1 MSGTPKNKKEEKT
14 NLKTSSKSTNKK
26 ENLSLGENLKKGFN
40 NLKKRWN
47 KAGTG
52 TKSFAVA
59 SVLVLVLGL
68 VGFIGFNNANQD
80 ADQASASGNTTV
92 LGDGEA
98 SIDKQVPNAVA
109 PGEIITEKI
118 YFDNT
123 SSDSAANTSI
133 TSSLPNGFTLVDGST
148 QVCLDPEGTDGDPVC
163 TLPGSGNEVLRI
175 ESNTTDGS
183 TNFVDSASGNNIQ
196 VNGGVYHE
204 VDGAI
209 NGSTSLA
216 FDGADDYLYIDSTDF
231 DFGSEDF
238 TVEVWINPNET
249 TGRSTIIS
257 KGNINSVAS
266 DMWSLEF
273 SATNPG
279 RVAFFASDHVT
290 PKVISSSAIPT
301 DQWTH
306 VAVSK
311 SSGTT
316 YMFINGVQES
326 TSTTAYEVTNGGLT
340 FIGTGGFDPNS
351 INGSGINRAFN
362 GEMQNVSVVKNE
374 ALYTSNFD
382 PSLPSIN
389 EVAVWNGN
397 NLTISPSAGLYGNAS
412 GATSG
417 DLAVGRVRYLNYPT
431 CIRLSTAQRYY
442 TSNYEANPGPGV
454 SNNLNT
460 IESCDNAPNAN
471 WAGGPGYA
479 GGQIHNVDLLGK
491 NYLHISSCNRAYSTT
506 YFSVTGKTTSN
517 GGEGFGPTANNNP
530 VGLEANQANCNMDT
544 SSPWSFVPTHS
555 GSASVDLTSG
565 RYLHLPQ
572 CILWNGNTYI
582 TVVTETANGGMNPFM
597 SDNPTF
603 TLDCVSAYNQ
613 PTAESA
619 NTVMDTLDTSNGRGY
634 ITFQMQAPTTEGSYT
649 QSASMDGD
657 GFTNQVTDT
666 ETIVVTTNPGGYNN
680 CEYGESNY
688 GNNNCPN
695 NGGGSNTTTFADGEV
710 SINKDVPD
718 TVTAGSEVT
727 ERIYFDNTA
736 SESADSTNI
745 TSQLPD
751 GFTLVGG
758 STKVCL
764 DPEGIDPVCSGDSD
778 EFEAINEGAVWNG
791 GTLSIA
797 PSAGLYGNGS
807 IGTGDLEYGRKTW
820 MTIESTGWANP
831 SYASQCAINTIT
843 FKNAKSSSIFA
854 DSRGGYYYNTTGAC
868 RARFDY
874 PLPGR
879 KYLNFISIAQT
890 SPGYPHGD
898 ACGIDRSS
906 LWPSNT
912 PLNEVNNGCQIQGA
926 EELNRKY
933 LNTQRI
939 AFTTGDS
946 NWGCGIDA
954 RGFETSDTQQ
964 QSANN
969 GSCNNSF
976 TGADVTDTNNAK
988 GYIEFKMKAPSTN
1001 GTFNQSASMNSPEFS
1016 EVTDS
1021 ATITVTG
1028 GSGGGD
1034 TTNDGPNDANIDG
1047 TESNNGNDTNNDGL
1061 IDGLENITPDGS
1073 GGVDGQTATT
1083 GQPTACTDLSNTGCV
1098 VDAQGNPNS
1107 NFNDND
1113 IDGDGIPNSQDT
1125 DMDGDGFNNWFDT
1138 DTDQDGINNEFD
1150 NDDDND
1156 GIPDDQDDTPQGPG
1170 SGDNDGDDIP
1180 DGIDADIDG
1189 DGDNNGN
1196 DLDGDGII
1204 DTDSDGNATG
1214 CDDLSNQGCVVDDN
1228 GNPNSN
1234 YTDDDIDGDGIPNDQ
1249 DNDID
1254 GDGAPNQVD
1263 DDADQD
1269 GFTNDGSNPNGG
1281 SDNNGGNTTD
1291 GTPDTNDDNDNLTDI
1306 GNDPNQDG
1314 ADTNG
1319 NDPTPQGPTS
1329 NDADIDNDNGNG
1341 NGGSNNANDGN
1352 GDGIIDG
1359 LEDSNSDGNG
1369 GQTGT
1374 PDYTNCQSTAGAAT
1388 GSTAIG
1394 GTNSNPDCVTD
1405 NQGNPNDNY
1414 TDTDI
1419 DGDGIPNQQDTD
1431 MDGDGINNQDDNDVD
1446 QDGYNNDIDN
1456 DDDNDGIPDAQDPTP
1471 QGPVNANNA
1480 NIDGTEANNGNDT
1493 NNDGV
1498 IDGLENSGSDGQGG
1512 IEGQTATNNIPTP
1525 CNESQAGCV
1534 VDSDG
1539 VPNSNYTDNDID
1551 GDGIPNDQDDD
1562 MDGDGVLNTVD
1573 NDIDQDGYN
1582 NEFDLDDDNDG
1593 ILDTDDDTQSG
1604 TTDNIDADVD
1614 DDGELNGND
1623 TNNDDIIDGLE
1634 NSTGDGNGGI
1644 ANQNPSTGDNMP
1656 TACNDAATNPDC
1668 IINSDGTPNDN
1679 FDESDI
1685 DGDNIPNT
1693 QDTDLDGD
1701 GVPNWLDNDADQDG
1715 YNNDNDLDDDNDG
1728 IPDDQDDTPQ
1738 GPGSGN
1744 NDGDNQVD
1752 GIDADVDDDGA
1763 NNGNDLDGDGVIDTD
1778 ANGNPTGCSDASNP
1792 DCVVDGDGVPVTD
1805 GNGNNNVDPD
1815 IDGDG
1820 IPNEDDYDMDGDG
1833 SPNTDDD
1840 DTDQD
1845 GFTNDVD
1852 LDDDNDG
1859 ILDVDDPTP
1868 QGPVDPTD
1876 ADIDN
1881 DGLNNGNDT
1890 NDDGIIDGLED
1901 AISDGNGG
1909 VTDQNGNPITPTPCD
1924 PTDPVT
1930 GNSCVTDENGIPTD
1944 QFQDGD
1950 IDGDGTPNT
1959 SDTDIDGDGVPN
1971 NQDND
1976 VDQDGYNNDV
1986 DLDDDN
1992 DGILDVN
1999 DPTPQGPGSGTDGD
2013 LGFGDCV
2020 LSACILLLR
2029 DDATSPGDY
2038 YVDPGVELP
2047 PVYKDD
2053 EDLTFVVNTERTAC
2067 QDASTI
2073 TTRRLRVR
2081 NNKFAGDDSRWID
2094 ITDTTGLQS
2103 GEQIRGVITREMRD
2117 NNEVGIENVTWSF
2130 EIDLVCDGRIYKAQN
2145 NYGFAIGA
2153 LAVVNVSGD
2162 VIP

>member
-80 ADQASASGNTTV
+80 ADQASASNREIVSKICPDGYENLDSNGNCTAINSSGGGTGLQANGCPAGYVLSPISGVCIEAVDRVCPAGGYTGPDANQQCTRQVYDCPDGGELQGNLCVATSDAPVTRTDNGCFAGGSNGGWRQYATAPGSYATQTNGNTAFWVSGGCVTGV
-92 LGDGEA
+92 GGWTGPLGVCDYNATASWGYGKGPYQGVSNFTGGGPAIPSQTDYGIYSRTGSDGTRYFVCGGSS
-98 SIDKQVPNAVA
+98 SISTSFTSG
-109 PGEIITEKI
+109 PGSNRT
-118 YFDNT
+118 T
-123 SSDSAANTSI
+123 SS
-133 TSSLPNGFTLVDGST
+133 F
-148 QVCLDPEGTDGDPVC
+148 
-163 TLPGSGNEVLRI
+163 
-175 ESNTTDGS
+175 
-183 TNFVDSASGNNIQ
+183 
-196 VNGGVYHE
+196 
-204 VDGAI
+204 
-209 NGSTSLA
+209 
-216 FDGADDYLYIDSTDF
+216 
-231 DFGSEDF
+231 
-238 TVEVWINPNET
+238 
-249 TGRSTIIS
+249 
-257 KGNINSVAS
+257 
-266 DMWSLEF
+266 
-273 SATNPG
+273 
-279 RVAFFASDHVT
+279 
-290 PKVISSSAIPT
+290 SSSAFSYVPGLQYG
-301 DQWTH
+301 DYDYAG
-306 VAVSK
+306 VATTNVETVNSECPAN
-311 SSGTT
+311 SSVYNQTKCLPNNAQT
-316 YMFINGVQES
+316 VAPSQTN
-326 TSTTAYEVTNGGLT
+326 TSTA
-340 FIGTGGFDPNS
+340 P
-351 INGSGINRAFN
+351 GIC
-362 GEMQNVSVVKNE
+362 
-374 ALYTSNFD
+374 
-382 PSLPSIN
+382 
-389 EVAVWNGN
+389 
-397 NLTISPSAGLYGNAS
+397 
-412 GATSG
+412 
-417 DLAVGRVRYLNYPT
+417 PT
-431 CIRLSTAQRYY
+431 
-442 TSNYEANPGPGV
+442 
-454 SNNLNT
+454 
-460 IESCDNAPNAN
+460 
-471 WAGGPGYA
+471 
-479 GGQIHNVDLLGK
+479 
-491 NYLHISSCNRAYSTT
+491 
-506 YFSVTGKTTSN
+506 
-517 GGEGFGPTANNNP
+517 PT
-530 VGLEANQANCNMDT
+530 
-544 SSPWSFVPTHS
+544 
-555 GSASVDLTSG
+555 
-565 RYLHLPQ
+565 
-572 CILWNGNTYI
+572 
-582 TVVTETANGGMNPFM
+582 
-597 SDNPTF
+597 TF
-603 TLDCVSAYNQ
+603 TNIPYQELNATQCYRDLPDGSNQ
-613 PTAESA
+613 GGDS
-619 NTVMDTLDTSNGRGY
+619 GY
-634 ITFQMQAPTTEGSYT
+634 G
-649 QSASMDGD
+649 
-657 GFTNQVTDT
+657 
-666 ETIVVTTNPGGYNN
+666 N

-710 SINKDVPD
+710 SITKDVPD

-745 TSQLPD
+745 TSQLPN
-751 GFTLVGG
+751 GFTLVDG
-758 STKVCL
+758 STYYGTSCYNTNTTGWRIATPSVPTTMNYGIGGQIGNKVY
-764 DPEGIDPVCSGDSD
+764 IVDSSPNNLYVWERNTNQWSTAATPPKD
-778 EFEAINEGAVWNG
+778 FTGAGSAVVNG
-791 GTLSIA
+791 KLYI
-797 PSAGLYGNGS
+797 YGNRNT
-807 IGTGDLEYGRKTW
+807 GTGDLHVYDPTTNTWEQKAGRTSVTWTNSYSVIGDDIYVLGGVWGDVFKKYETDTDTWVDLAGRPRSSEDEHSTLVPYNGKLYSFGGNDGFDSNRPASRSHPYIYEYTP
-820 MTIESTGWANP
+820 ST
-831 SYASQCAINTIT
+831 
-843 FKNAKSSSIFA
+843 
-854 DSRGGYYYNTTGAC
+854 DSWTTLNTTAPVNTSGQVATVYNGKIYLAGGFSASDKKVYSFDPVTGLYTDLNLEMPESAYMAVD
-868 RARFDY
+868 ARF
-874 PLPGR
+874 
-879 KYLNFISIAQT
+879 
-890 SPGYPHGD
+890 GD
-898 ACGIDRSS
+898 QWYIFGNES
-906 LWPSNT
+906 PSNAPST
-912 PLNEVNNGCQIQGA
+912 KVLTLPD
-926 EELNRKY
+926 
-933 LNTQRI
+933 QRV
-939 AFTTGDS
+939 
-946 NWGCGIDA
+946 
-954 RGFETSDTQQ
+954 QL
-964 QSANN
+964 
-969 GSCNNSF
+969 NNSVWNGNSI
-976 TGADVTDTNNAK
+976 TLSPQGVQGSGDLEANSC

-2103 GEQIRGVITREMRD
+2103 GEQIRGVITREMRN

>member
-1 MSGTPKNKKEEKT
+1 MPETKKNGAKKVS
-14 NLKTSSKSTNKK
+14 KTSSSKTTKDSK
-26 ENLSLGENLKKGFN
+26 ESSHQSFSFKTFTSSLQ
-40 NLKKRWN
+40 KRW
-47 KAGTG
+47 KKTSQG
-52 TKSFAVA
+52 TKIFAVSA
-59 SVLVLVLGL
+59 LLILVVSF
-68 VGFIGFNNANQD
+68 VGFLGFQGGNQD
-80 ADQASASGNTTV
+80 ADQASASNR
-92 LGDGEA
+92 
-98 SIDKQVPNAVA
+98 
-109 PGEIITEKI
+109 EI
-118 YFDNT
+118 
-123 SSDSAANTSI
+123 
-133 TSSLPNGFTLVDGST
+133 
-148 QVCLDPEGTDGDPVC
+148 
-163 TLPGSGNEVLRI
+163 
-175 ESNTTDGS
+175 
-183 TNFVDSASGNNIQ
+183 
-196 VNGGVYHE
+196 
-204 VDGAI
+204 
-209 NGSTSLA
+209 
-216 FDGADDYLYIDSTDF
+216 
-231 DFGSEDF
+231 
-238 TVEVWINPNET
+238 
-249 TGRSTIIS
+249 
-257 KGNINSVAS
+257 
-266 DMWSLEF
+266 
-273 SATNPG
+273 
-279 RVAFFASDHVT
+279 
-290 PKVISSSAIPT
+290 
-301 DQWTH
+301 
-306 VAVSK
+306 VSK
-311 SSGTT
+311 
-316 YMFINGVQES
+316 IC
-326 TSTTAYEVTNGGLT
+326 
-340 FIGTGGFDPNS
+340 P
-351 INGSGINRAFN
+351 
-362 GEMQNVSVVKNE
+362 
-374 ALYTSNFD
+374 
-382 PSLPSIN
+382 
-389 EVAVWNGN
+389 
-397 NLTISPSAGLYGNAS
+397 
-412 GATSG
+412 
-417 DLAVGRVRYLNYPT
+417 
-431 CIRLSTAQRYY
+431 
-442 TSNYEANPGPGV
+442 
-454 SNNLNT
+454 
-460 IESCDNAPNAN
+460 
-471 WAGGPGYA
+471 
-479 GGQIHNVDLLGK
+479 
-491 NYLHISSCNRAYSTT
+491 
-506 YFSVTGKTTSN
+506 
-517 GGEGFGPTANNNP
+517 
-530 VGLEANQANCNMDT
+530 
-544 SSPWSFVPTHS
+544 
-555 GSASVDLTSG
+555 
-565 RYLHLPQ
+565 
-572 CILWNGNTYI
+572 
-582 TVVTETANGGMNPFM
+582 
-597 SDNPTF
+597 
-603 TLDCVSAYNQ
+603 
-613 PTAESA
+613 
-619 NTVMDTLDTSNGRGY
+619 
-634 ITFQMQAPTTEGSYT
+634 
-649 QSASMDGD
+649 D
-657 GFTNQVTDT
+657 GFTNMDQDGVCVAEQQDPTYGSGDFQFGCIAGNPAGYSTVGAAGVYFCNSPAQLKLLANSEIAGKLSVSTTCQPSAPSGFSSIGGTNIDCGNDSSNTGFWMYATSDIASNFSLQKTCQPSAPSGFSSAGGINIDCGNSSNNLGLHLFVRSSFSVDSGTPQLQANGCPVGYILNTFTRCIETVPAVCPDGYVENGGQCYEEFECPEGGEVQGNLCVATQTSEITAAAECFAGGTLQGDGQTCRIDNGFNSPSGIGNCSAGDIFFISDEYVCGNIVPHSFSLGGQSSCSFPPPGTAYGNYVSSCGYYGGVIQNAGSCGGDSKGSRARCASPRTRYFLDYKGTLRLSDFSYDAIQITDPT
-666 ETIVVTTNPGGYNN
+666 GGQAVSLQCPTDFPISAIPGRCTSNNADNVAPQTGGSNTASTAPGICPTPTTFTNIPYQELNATQCYRDLPDGSNQGGDSGYGN

-695 NGGGSNTTTFADGEV
+695 NGGGSNTTNFADGQV

-745 TSQLPD
+745 TSSIPN

-764 DPEGIDPVCSGDSD
+764 DPEGTDGGAVCTGSSNDFPAID
-778 EFEAINEGAVWNG
+778 EGAVWNG

-807 IGTGDLEYGRKTW
+807 IGTGDLEFG
-820 MTIESTGWANP
+820 
-831 SYASQCAINTIT
+831 
-843 FKNAKSSSIFA
+843 
-854 DSRGGYYYNTTGAC
+854 
-868 RARFDY
+868 RARYGYIQRNDSCDNS
-874 PLPGR
+874 
-879 KYLNFISIAQT
+879 NFAYYSVLEF
-890 SPGYPHGD
+890 G
-898 ACGIDRSS
+898 
-906 LWPSNT
+906 
-912 PLNEVNNGCQIQGA
+912 
-926 EELNRKY
+926 
-933 LNTQRI
+933 
-939 AFTTGDS
+939 
-946 NWGCGIDA
+946 
-954 RGFETSDTQQ
+954 
-964 QSANN
+964 
-969 GSCNNSF
+969 NNSSVPF
-976 TGADVTDTNNAK
+976 GLRAGCPNGNVEALSFLGQRYAYVQRNENCDGGSFAYHGVQSFGNSPSAPFGLRAGCAAGDVVVRDTVGHRYAYVQRNENCDGGNFAYHGMLEFGNSPSAPFGLRAGCAAGDVAVRDTLDTSNGR

-1493 NNDGV
+1493 GTPDGI
-1498 IDGLENSGSDGQGG
+1498 IDGLENAGSDGQGG

-1604 TTDNIDADVD
+1604 TTDNNDADVD

-1644 ANQNPSTGDNMP
+1644 ANQNPSTGANMP
-1656 TACNDAATNPDC
+1656 TACNASDPNC
-1668 IINSDGTPNDN
+1668 VINSDGTPNAN

-1744 NDGDNQVD
+1744 NDSDNQVD

-1805 GNGNNNVDPD
+1805 GNGDNNVDPD

-1859 ILDVDDPTP
+1859 ILDVNDPTP

-1909 VTDQNGNPITPTPCD
+1909 VTDSNGNPITPTPCD
-1924 PTDPVT
+1924 PAVDT
-1930 GNSCVTDENGIPTD
+1930 GCVTDENGIPTD

-1999 DPTPQGPGSGTDGD
+1999 DPTPQGPGSGNNVNAFGIPDCYIYETNPLNGEIFRDANGD
-2013 LGFGDCV
+2013 PVPSRPCFLFEAFD
-2020 LSACILLLR
+2020 AN
-2029 DDATSPGDY
+2029 DDGDY
-2038 YVDPGVELP
+2038 YFTPEKTNNPIYKEDVTMELFLKNDQVP
-2047 PVYKDD
+2047 
-2053 EDLTFVVNTERTAC
+2053 AC
-2067 QDASTI
+2067 QNASAIDITI
-2073 TTRRLRVR
+2073 RTRPVTES
-2081 NNKFAGDDSRWID
+2081 NNESAWQD
-2094 ITDTTGLQS
+2094 ITDTNVSQS
-2103 GEQIRGVITREMRD
+2103 NFIAQAEIPLSFRYPGV
-2117 NNEVGIENVTWSF
+2117 NIETATKWEF
-2130 EIDLVCDGRIYKAQN
+2130 QIDLECDETHYRAEP
-2145 NYGFAIGA
+2145 NYFFATGA
-2153 LAVVNVSGD
+2153 LALVQVTGT
-2162 VIP
+2162 VID

>member
-1 MSGTPKNKKEEKT
+1 MSGTPKNNKEEKT

-80 ADQASASGNTTV
+80 ADQASASNREIVSKICPDGYENLDSNGNCTAINSSGGGTGLQANGCPAGYVLSPISGVCIEAVDRVCPAGGYTGPDANQQCTRQVYDCPDGGELQGNLCVATSDAPVTRTDNGCFAGGSNGGWRQYATAPGSYATQTNGNTAFWVSGGCVTGV
-92 LGDGEA
+92 GGWTGPLGVCDYNATASWGYGKGPYQGVSNFTGGGPAIPSQTDYGIYSRTGSDGTRYFVCGGSS
-98 SIDKQVPNAVA
+98 SISTSFTSG
-109 PGEIITEKI
+109 PGSNRT
-118 YFDNT
+118 T
-123 SSDSAANTSI
+123 SS
-133 TSSLPNGFTLVDGST
+133 F
-148 QVCLDPEGTDGDPVC
+148 
-163 TLPGSGNEVLRI
+163 
-175 ESNTTDGS
+175 
-183 TNFVDSASGNNIQ
+183 
-196 VNGGVYHE
+196 
-204 VDGAI
+204 
-209 NGSTSLA
+209 
-216 FDGADDYLYIDSTDF
+216 
-231 DFGSEDF
+231 
-238 TVEVWINPNET
+238 
-249 TGRSTIIS
+249 
-257 KGNINSVAS
+257 
-266 DMWSLEF
+266 
-273 SATNPG
+273 
-279 RVAFFASDHVT
+279 
-290 PKVISSSAIPT
+290 SSSAFSYVPGLQYG
-301 DQWTH
+301 DYDYAG
-306 VAVSK
+306 VATTNVETVNSECPAN
-311 SSGTT
+311 SSVYNQTKCLPNNAQT
-316 YMFINGVQES
+316 VAPSQTN
-326 TSTTAYEVTNGGLT
+326 TSTA
-340 FIGTGGFDPNS
+340 P
-351 INGSGINRAFN
+351 GIC
-362 GEMQNVSVVKNE
+362 
-374 ALYTSNFD
+374 
-382 PSLPSIN
+382 
-389 EVAVWNGN
+389 
-397 NLTISPSAGLYGNAS
+397 
-412 GATSG
+412 
-417 DLAVGRVRYLNYPT
+417 PT
-431 CIRLSTAQRYY
+431 
-442 TSNYEANPGPGV
+442 
-454 SNNLNT
+454 
-460 IESCDNAPNAN
+460 
-471 WAGGPGYA
+471 
-479 GGQIHNVDLLGK
+479 
-491 NYLHISSCNRAYSTT
+491 
-506 YFSVTGKTTSN
+506 
-517 GGEGFGPTANNNP
+517 PT
-530 VGLEANQANCNMDT
+530 
-544 SSPWSFVPTHS
+544 
-555 GSASVDLTSG
+555 
-565 RYLHLPQ
+565 
-572 CILWNGNTYI
+572 
-582 TVVTETANGGMNPFM
+582 
-597 SDNPTF
+597 TF
-603 TLDCVSAYNQ
+603 TNIPYQELNATQCYRDLPDGSNQ
-613 PTAESA
+613 GGDS
-619 NTVMDTLDTSNGRGY
+619 GY
-634 ITFQMQAPTTEGSYT
+634 G
-649 QSASMDGD
+649 
-657 GFTNQVTDT
+657 
-666 ETIVVTTNPGGYNN
+666 N

-688 GNNNCPN
+688 GNNNCGDN
-695 NGGGSNTTTFADGEV
+695 NGGGSNTTNFADGQV

-745 TSQLPD
+745 TSQLPN
-751 GFTLVGG
+751 GFTLVDG

-764 DPEGIDPVCSGDSD
+764 DPEGTDGGAVCTGSSNDFPAID
-778 EFEAINEGAVWNG
+778 EGAVWNG

-807 IGTGDLEYGRKTW
+807 IGTGGLEFGRVRYGYIQRND
-820 MTIESTGWANP
+820 SCDN
-831 SYASQCAINTIT
+831 SN
-843 FKNAKSSSIFA
+843 FA
-854 DSRGGYYYNTTGAC
+854 YYSVLEFG
-868 RARFDY
+868 
-874 PLPGR
+874 
-879 KYLNFISIAQT
+879 
-890 SPGYPHGD
+890 
-898 ACGIDRSS
+898 
-906 LWPSNT
+906 
-912 PLNEVNNGCQIQGA
+912 
-926 EELNRKY
+926 
-933 LNTQRI
+933 
-939 AFTTGDS
+939 
-946 NWGCGIDA
+946 
-954 RGFETSDTQQ
+954 
-964 QSANN
+964 
-969 GSCNNSF
+969 NNSSVPF
-976 TGADVTDTNNAK
+976 GLRAGCPNGNVEALSFLGQRYAYVQRNENCDGGSFAYHGVQSFGNSPSAPFGLRAGCAAGDVVVRDTVGQRYAYVQRNENCDGGNFAYHGMLEFGNSPSAPFGLRAGCAAGDVAVRDTLDTSNGR

-1034 TTNDGPNDANIDG
+1034 TTNDGPNDANIDE

-1083 GQPTACTDLSNTGCV
+1083 NQPTACNANQAGCV
-1098 VDAQGNPNS
+1098 VDSNGVPNS
-1107 NFNDND
+1107 NFNDTD

-1471 QGPVNANNA
+1471 QGPVDANNA

-2103 GEQIRGVITREMRD
+2103 GEQIRGVITREMRN

>member
-1 MSGTPKNKKEEKT
+1 MSGTPKNNKEEKT

-710 SINKDVPD
+710 SITKDVPD

-745 TSQLPD
+745 TSQLPN
-751 GFTLVGG
+751 GFTLVDG

-764 DPEGIDPVCSGDSD
+764 DPEGTDGGAVCTGSSNDFPAID
-778 EFEAINEGAVWNG
+778 EGAVWNG

-807 IGTGDLEYGRKTW
+807 IGTGGLEFGRVRYGYIQRND
-820 MTIESTGWANP
+820 SCDN
-831 SYASQCAINTIT
+831 SN
-843 FKNAKSSSIFA
+843 FA
-854 DSRGGYYYNTTGAC
+854 YYSVLEFG
-868 RARFDY
+868 
-874 PLPGR
+874 
-879 KYLNFISIAQT
+879 
-890 SPGYPHGD
+890 
-898 ACGIDRSS
+898 
-906 LWPSNT
+906 
-912 PLNEVNNGCQIQGA
+912 
-926 EELNRKY
+926 
-933 LNTQRI
+933 
-939 AFTTGDS
+939 
-946 NWGCGIDA
+946 
-954 RGFETSDTQQ
+954 
-964 QSANN
+964 
-969 GSCNNSF
+969 NNSSVPF
-976 TGADVTDTNNAK
+976 GLRAGCPNGNVEALSFLGQRYAYVQRNENCDGGSFAYHGVQSFGNSPSAPFGLRAGCAAGDVVVRDTVGQRYAYVQRNENCDGGNFAYHGMLEFGNSPSAPFGLRAGCAAGDVAVRDTLDTSNGR

-2103 GEQIRGVITREMRD
+2103 GEQIRGVITREMRN